1 MLVYSLY
8 SLFVS
13 FMKTVVTHERGLEV
27 SVMCIRPAV

>member
-13 FMKTVVTHERGLEV
+13 FMKTIVTYEKGLEV
-27 SVMCIRPAV
+27 NIMCIRPAV